1 MGINQNK
8 GCNRIRE
15 GIAEGRGQI
24 AEVRITR
31 CKPWGF
37 RIRF

>member
-15 GIAEGRGQI
+15 GIAEGGGQI
-24 AEVRITR
+24 AEVKTLSTNPRV
-31 CKPWGF
+31 CSD
-37 RIRF
+37 